1 MLKKNKRE
9 KILKAAISAF
19 AQKGYHDTSISKIIN
34 KAGIA
39 RGTFYLYFE
48 NKRQIFDSILEN
60 LIVEIDRC
68 IKKIEIG
75 KERQNP
81 LEQLKDNLR
90 RIFTLFVENPELSRI
105 LLRHAAGLDKES
117 DQKITEFYNNI
128 ADKIGEALKLGIKMG
143 LIRDCNPGIIS
154 FLILGSI
161 KELIEH
167 VTLTM
172 KNKSDINPVIDEILN
187 FGLHGL
193 KNPGLSSLFLQ

>member
-128 ADKIGEALKLGIKMG
+128 ADKIEDALKLGIKME
-143 LIRDCNPGIIS
+143 LIRDCNPRITS

>member
-75 KERQNP
+75 RERQNP

-172 KNKSDINPVIDEILN
+172 KSKSDINPVIDEILN

>member
-172 KNKSDINPVIDEILN
+172 KSKSDINPVIDEILN

>member
-9 KILKAAISAF
+9 KILKAAISSF

-128 ADKIGEALKLGIKMG
+128 ADKIGDALKLGIKME
-143 LIRDCNPGIIS
+143 LIRGCNPRITS

-172 KNKSDINPVIDEILN
+172 KSKSDINPVIDEILN

>member
-9 KILKAAISAF
+9 KILKAAISSF

-105 LLRHAAGLDKES
+105 LLRHAAG
-117 DQKITEFYNNI
+117 
-128 ADKIGEALKLGIKMG
+128 
-143 LIRDCNPGIIS
+143 
-154 FLILGSI
+154 
-161 KELIEH
+161 
-167 VTLTM
+167 
-172 KNKSDINPVIDEILN
+172 
-187 FGLHGL
+187 
-193 KNPGLSSLFLQ
+193 

>member
-9 KILKAAISAF
+9 KILKAAISSF
-19 AQKGYHDTSISKIIN
+19 AQKGYYDTSISKIII

-128 ADKIGEALKLGIKMG
+128 ADKIEDALKLGIKMG
-143 LIRDCNPGIIS
+143 LIRDCNPGITS

-172 KNKSDINPVIDEILN
+172 KSKSDINPVIDEILN

>member
-9 KILKAAISAF
+9 KILKAAISSF

-128 ADKIGEALKLGIKMG
+128 ADKIGDALKLGIKME
-143 LIRDCNPGIIS
+143 LIRDCNPRITS

>member
-9 KILKAAISAF
+9 KILKAAISSF

-128 ADKIGEALKLGIKMG
+128 ADKIEDALKLGIKME
-143 LIRDCNPGIIS
+143 LIRGCNPRITS

>member
-9 KILKAAISAF
+9 KILKAAISSF

-75 KERQNP
+75 RERQNP

-90 RIFTLFVENPELSRI
+90 RIFTLFVENPELSKI

-128 ADKIGEALKLGIKMG
+128 ADKIEDALKLGIKME
-143 LIRDCNPGIIS
+143 LIRDCNPRITS

>member
-75 KERQNP
+75 RERQNP

-90 RIFTLFVENPELSRI
+90 RIFTLFVENPELSKI

-128 ADKIGEALKLGIKMG
+128 ADKIGDALKLGIKME
-143 LIRDCNPGIIS
+143 LIRGCNPRITS

-172 KNKSDINPVIDEILN
+172 KSKSDINPVIDEILN

>member
-9 KILKAAISAF
+9 KILKAAISSF

-172 KNKSDINPVIDEILN
+172 KSKSDINPVIDEILN

>member
-9 KILKAAISAF
+9 KILKAAISSF

-75 KERQNP
+75 RERQNP

-90 RIFTLFVENPELSRI
+90 RIFTLFVENPELSKI

-128 ADKIGEALKLGIKMG
+128 AAKIEDALKLGIKME
-143 LIRDCNPGIIS
+143 LIRDCNPRITS

>member
-9 KILKAAISAF
+9 KILKAAISSF

-81 LEQLKDNLR
+81 LEQLRDNLR

-128 ADKIGEALKLGIKMG
+128 ADKIGDALKLGIKME
-143 LIRDCNPGIIS
+143 LIRDCNPRITS

-172 KNKSDINPVIDEILN
+172 KSKSDINPVIDEILN

>member
-75 KERQNP
+75 RERQNP

-128 ADKIGEALKLGIKMG
+128 ADKIEDALKLGIKME
-143 LIRDCNPGIIS
+143 LIRDCNPRITS

-172 KNKSDINPVIDEILN
+172 KSKSDINPVIDEILN

>member
-9 KILKAAISAF
+9 KILKAAISSF

-90 RIFTLFVENPELSRI
+90 RIFTLFVENPELSKI

-128 ADKIGEALKLGIKMG
+128 ADKIGDALKLGIKME
-143 LIRDCNPGIIS
+143 LIRGCNPRITS

-172 KNKSDINPVIDEILN
+172 KSKSDINPVIDEILN

>member
-75 KERQNP
+75 RERQNP

-128 ADKIGEALKLGIKMG
+128 ADKIEDALKLGIKME
-143 LIRDCNPGIIS
+143 LIRDCNPRITS

>member
-9 KILKAAISAF
+9 KILKAAISSF

-128 ADKIGEALKLGIKMG
+128 ADKIEDALKLGIKME
-143 LIRDCNPGIIS
+143 LIRDCNPRITS

-172 KNKSDINPVIDEILN
+172 KSKSDINPVIDEILN

>member
-9 KILKAAISAF
+9 KILKAAISSF

-128 ADKIGEALKLGIKMG
+128 ADKIEDALKLGIKME
-143 LIRDCNPGIIS
+143 LIRDCNPRITS

>member
-128 ADKIGEALKLGIKMG
+128 ADKIGDALKLGIKME
-143 LIRDCNPGIIS
+143 LIRDCNPRITS

>member
-128 ADKIGEALKLGIKMG
+128 ADKIEDALKLGIKME
-143 LIRDCNPGIIS
+143 LIRDCNPRITS

-172 KNKSDINPVIDEILN
+172 KSKSDINPVIDEILN